1 MCQFMI
7 ATTFNKSDWTL
18 VKKIIQ
24 RFGDTAGNVAVL
36 ILLADSG
43 LPIAFQT
50 AAASLVSAGWRMLIM
65 PIDTVKTTLQV

>member
-1 MCQFMI
+1 MHLSSLSF
-7 ATTFNKSDWTL
+7 K
-18 VKKIIQ
+18 